1 MKQFYT
7 KTILT
12 CSLALLF
19 TYIHAQETDLFK
31 IAEEEAKKA
40 DSAKNELVE
49 ATFKSTRVINGHS
62 VETTKRGILDY
73 RIHHRFGFVNTGLYD
88 FFGLDNATER
98 MGFDYGITDRFAIGI
113 GRSTFQKQMD
123 GFLKYRLLH
132 QSTGYKAMPIS
143 VTLLAAG
150 IVKTVRNTDP
160 SKPLTGR
167 DKTSY
172 VYQAIIAKKFND
184 KTSLQLMPTLVHYNL
199 VPLATDPNDMYSLG
213 IAARQKLNRRF
224 ALTAE
229 YYYQFNQFNGYK
241 SSLAVG
247 VDIETGG
254 HVFQLHFTNST
265 GMTEPT
271 FIHETMG
278 DFFKGDIHFGFNI
291 SRNFTLKKNKGS
303 RTSIK

>member
-1 MKQFYT
+1 MKKNRT
-7 KTILT
+7 KTIL
-12 CSLALLF
+12 ALLLSLPF
-19 TYIHAQETDLFK
+19 TTLMAQETDLFK
-31 IAEEEAKKA
+31 QAEEEAKKA
-40 DSAKNELVE
+40 DSAVSDLVE

-62 VETTKRGILDY
+62 VETTKKGILDF
-73 RIHHRFGFVNTGLYD
+73 RINHRFGFVNTGLYE

-98 MGFDYGITDRFAIGI
+98 MGFDYGISDRFTIGI

-123 GFLKYRLLH
+123 GFLKYRLLR
-132 QSTGYKAMPIS
+132 QSTGNKAMPIS

-150 IVKTVRNTDP
+150 IVKTIKNADP
-160 SKPLTGR
+160 TKPYTGT

-172 VYQAIIAKKFND
+172 VYQAIIARKLNEH
-184 KTSLQLMPTLVHYNL
+184 TSLQLMPTLVHYNL
-199 VPLATDPNDMYSLG
+199 VPLASNPNDMFSLG
-213 IAARQKLNRRF
+213 GAARQKISRRF

-229 YYYQFNQFNGYK
+229 YYHQFNKFDGYK
-241 SSLAVG
+241 SSLALG

-271 FIHETMG
+271 FIHETTG

>member
-1 MKQFYT
+1 MKYIFS
-7 KTILT
+7 KTILL
-12 CSLALLF
+12 SFILL
-19 TYIHAQETDLFK
+19 TASTIHAQEVDLFK
-31 IAEEEAKKA
+31 QAEDESKKKDA
-40 DSAKNELVE
+40 QTTEIVTAAFNG
-49 ATFKSTRVINGHS
+49 TRVINGHS
-62 VETTKRGILDY
+62 VETTKRGVLDFQI
-73 RIHHRFGFVNTGLYD
+73 RHRFGFINTGLYD

-98 MGFDYGITDRFAIGI
+98 MSFDYGITDRLAVGI

-123 GFLKYRLLH
+123 GFIKYRLLR

-150 IVKTVRNTDP
+150 IVKTIKNTDP
-160 SKPLTGR
+160 TKPLTGT

-172 VYQAIIAKKFND
+172 AYQAIIARKFNK
-184 KTSLQLMPTLVHYNL
+184 KTTLQLMPTLVHYNL
-199 VPLATDPNDMYSLG
+199 VPKATDPNDMFSLG
-213 IAARQKLNRRF
+213 IGARQKISRRF

-229 YYYQFNQFNGYK
+229 YYHQFNKFDGYN
-241 SSLAVG
+241 SSLALG

-271 FIHETMG
+271 FIHETSG

-291 SRNFTLKKNKGS
+291 SRAFTLTKNKGS

>member
-1 MKQFYT
+1 MKFFLS
-7 KTILT
+7 KIILFFIIVLT
-12 CSLALLF
+12 VNVVK
-19 TYIHAQETDLFK
+19 AQEVDLFK
-31 IAEEEAKKA
+31 QADEEAKKKDA
-40 DSAKNELVE
+40 QTTEIVTGS
-49 ATFKSTRVINGHS
+49 FKGTRVINGHS
-62 VETTKRGILDY
+62 VETTKRGVLDFQI
-73 RIHHRFGFVNTGLYD
+73 RHRFGFVNSGLYD

-98 MGFDYGITDRFAIGI
+98 MSFDYGITDKLAIGI

-123 GFLKYRLLH
+123 GFIKYRLLR

-143 VTLLAAG
+143 VTLLASG
-150 IVKTVRNTDP
+150 IVKTIKNTDP
-160 SKPLTGR
+160 TKPLTGT

-172 VYQAIIAKKFND
+172 AYQAIIARKFNNN
-184 KTSLQLMPTLVHYNL
+184 TTLQLMPTLVHYNL
-199 VPLATDPNDMYSLG
+199 VPKATDPNDMFSLG
-213 IAARQKLNRRF
+213 IGARQKISRRL

-229 YYYQFNQFNGYK
+229 YYHQFNKFDGYN
-241 SSLAVG
+241 SSLALG

-271 FIHETMG
+271 FIHETTG

-291 SRNFTLKKNKGS
+291 SRAFTLVKNKGS